1 MYTQILSVVDLPKGV
16 KRLLYLSAQ
25 YIHYYN
31 SFHWKRYEEFQ
42 QETIRRN
49 AY

>member
-1 MYTQILSVVDLPKGV
+1 MYTQILSVVDLPEGV
-16 KRLLYLSAQ
+16 KRLYCISALN
-25 YIHYYN
+25 IHYYN